1 MSEIILDSVID
12 SIKLLPFL
20 FLTYLFMEWLEH
32 KTGAA
37 ARKRI
42 RTAGKFGPV
51 WGGLLGVIPQ
61 CGFSAAASS
70 LFAGR
75 VITVGTLIAVYL
87 STSDEMFPIMISNA
101 VPVVTIVKILTCK
114 AVIGILSGLVLEYV
128 YTHILKKQE
137 PDVDIHEICE
147 EERCHCEHGV
157 ISSAAFH
164 TLKVFV
170 YIFLISLVL
179 NIIIGFNFLSCG
191 YASCHGK
198 YHYCT
203 ECKSCKSLLIF
214 HLFSSS
220 HPKVY
225 LRLPSFYLL
234 QTTAYN
240 YAFRLYIFVFNFN
253 ILSIKCK
260 VKLE

>member
-164 TLKVFV
+164 TLKVFCV
-170 YIFLISLVL
+170 HFLDFSCFKYYHWISRRRDT
-179 NIIIGFNFLSCG
+179 GRTFLQE
-191 YASCHGK
+191 H
-198 YHYCT
+198 
-203 ECKSCKSLLIF
+203 
-214 HLFSSS
+214 
-220 HPKVY
+220 
-225 LRLPSFYLL
+225 RL
-234 QTTAYN
+234 QVN
-240 YAFRLYIFVFNFN
+240 
-253 ILSIKCK
+253 
-260 VKLE
+260 

>member
-1 MSEIILDSVID
+1 MAGA
-12 SIKLLPFL
+12 
-20 FLTYLFMEWLEH
+20 LT
-32 KTGAA
+32 TGAA

-164 TLKVFV
+164 TLKSFCVH
-170 YIFLISLVL
+170 FLDFSCFKYYHWISRRRDT
-179 NIIIGFNFLSCG
+179 GRTFLQE
-191 YASCHGK
+191 H
-198 YHYCT
+198 
-203 ECKSCKSLLIF
+203 
-214 HLFSSS
+214 
-220 HPKVY
+220 
-225 LRLPSFYLL
+225 RL
-234 QTTAYN
+234 QVN
-240 YAFRLYIFVFNFN
+240 
-253 ILSIKCK
+253 
-260 VKLE
+260 

>member
-20 FLTYLFMEWLEH
+20 FLTYLFMEWMEH

-170 YIFLISLVL
+170 LWEYFMDLVYSGELLLNLQELFSDQPSLLCQKKLILGGMIKLWQEAVMRQQAAEKYL
-179 NIIIGFNFLSCG
+179 NI
-191 YASCHGK
+191 
-198 YHYCT
+198 
-203 ECKSCKSLLIF
+203 
-214 HLFSSS
+214 
-220 HPKVY
+220 
-225 LRLPSFYLL
+225 
-234 QTTAYN
+234 
-240 YAFRLYIFVFNFN
+240 
-253 ILSIKCK
+253 
-260 VKLE
+260 